1 MEIIIVDDEVIEL
14 KGVTD
19 TVRRVRPDAALYSF
33 DDPVQ
38 ALRHA
43 AEQGVDVA
51 FLDVEMPVMNGLE
64 LAVRLKAL
72 HPDINIIFITAY
84 SEFMQEAFRLHA
96 SGYLLKPVTEEM
108 IFRELTDLRNA
119 PALDRKK
126 VRISAFGSFT
136 VFVDGRPVGFQ
147 YSKSEEILAI
157 LVDLRGASADTD
169 RIRTLLWPEDH
180 SSADHASYIST
191 LKKDMINSFS
201 RLGVSHLFRQEG
213 DGISLVTE
221 AVECDYYDYLEGKAD
236 AKPFEGIYME
246 RYSWAEPTV
255 AALEKVRR
263 ERTVPYYER
272 GGESVNAGKNQK
284 NRS

>member
-1 MEIIIVDDEVIEL
+1 MQIIIVDDEVIEL

-19 TVRRVRPDAALYSF
+19 TVRRVRPDAALYPF
-33 DDPVQ
+33 DDPLQ
-38 ALRHA
+38 ALKLA
-43 AEQGVDVA
+43 AERSLDVA

-84 SEFMQEAFRLHA
+84 SEYMQEAFRLHA

-108 IFRELTDLRNA
+108 VFRELTDLRNA
-119 PALDRKK
+119 PSSGRKK
-126 VRISAFGSFT
+126 VRISTFGSFT

-169 RIRTLLWPEDH
+169 RIRALLWPEDN
-180 SSADHASYIST
+180 SIADHASYIST
-191 LKKDMINSFS
+191 LKKDMINTFS
-201 RLGVSHLFRQEG
+201 RMGINELFRLEG

-221 AVECDYYDYLEGKAD
+221 AVECDYYDYLEGKAE
-236 AKPFEGIYME
+236 ARPFEGIYME

-255 AALEKVRR
+255 AVLEKIRR
-263 ERTVPYYER
+263 ER
-272 GGESVNAGKNQK
+272 AGLNK
-284 NRS
+284 